1 VAVADV
7 FDALTNERPY
17 KKAWSLDDALREIV
31 AQRERQFDPDVVD
44 AFLNVVGQSKV
55 LEEARGA

>member
-1 VAVADV
+1 
-7 FDALTNERPY
+7 
-17 KKAWSLDDALREIV
+17 V